1 MNEVQHV
8 FQVMTYDIDAAG
20 VLNNIVYVRW
30 LEDLR
35 NLFAEKV
42 LPIDQAYAR
51 GIAPAIS
58 RTEVDY
64 LAPVQFPDRLEARMG
79 MLEHGRAKFVLYAEF
94 NSQARGIVTVRAKQ
108 IGVFVDIKTLRPVA
122 LPAEFRALGPTK

>member
-1 MNEVQHV
+1 MNEVRHV

-35 NLFAEKV
+35 NLFAEKI
-42 LPIDQAYAR
+42 LPIDQAYLR
-51 GIAPAIS
+51 GIAPALS

-64 LAPVQFPDRLEARMG
+64 LAAVQFPDRLEGQMG
-79 MLEHGRAKFVLYAEF
+79 MLEHGRAKFVLSAEF
-94 NSQARGIVTVRAKQ
+94 RSQARGFVTVRARQ

>member
-1 MNEVQHV
+1 MNEVLHV

-20 VLNNIVYVRW
+20 VLNNVVYVRW

-35 NLFAEKV
+35 NFFAERV
-42 LPIDQAYAR
+42 LPIGEAYRR
-51 GIAPAIS
+51 GIAPAVS
-58 RTEVDY
+58 RTEIDY
-64 LAPVQFPDRLEARMG
+64 LAPVQFPDKLEGRMS
-79 MLEHGRAKFVLYAEF
+79 MLEHGRAKFVLAAEF
-94 NSQARGIVTVRAKQ
+94 NSQARGEVTVRAKQ

>member
-1 MNEVQHV
+1 MNEVEHI

-20 VLNNIVYVRW
+20 VLNNVVYVRW

-35 NLFAEKV
+35 NLFAEKI
-42 LPIDQAYAR
+42 LPIGEAYRR
-51 GIAPAIS
+51 GVAPAIS

-79 MLEHGRAKFVLYAEF
+79 LLEHGRAKFVLVAEF
-94 NSQARGIVTVRAKQ
+94 RSQARGEVTVRARQ
-108 IGVFVDIKTLRPVA
+108 IGVFVDLKTLRPVA
-122 LPAEFRALGPTK
+122 LPAEFRSLGPI